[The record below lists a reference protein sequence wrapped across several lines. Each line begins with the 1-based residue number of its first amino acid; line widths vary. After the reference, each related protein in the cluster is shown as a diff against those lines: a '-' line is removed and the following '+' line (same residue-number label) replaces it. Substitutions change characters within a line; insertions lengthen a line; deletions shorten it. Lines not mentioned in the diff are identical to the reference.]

1 MTEYNPNYKI
11 KTREQAEKFL
21 KEANYIHTTYFDS
34 MKEDEQMPNLRMSWH
49 LELEHWVDINTNQL
63 GKWDHLLI
71 VKSKPIKKYPK
82 VDQTDMSCL
91 PGDDEEKRMDFDE
104 FLPGKRIDTSWFL
117 YCDYPNYLERCTFEF
132 VGYKNFDSST
142 LNHKISQDDLL
153 KLERDHKEVH
163 RYESEQSDQWKKEKE
178 KQNEHG

>member
-11 KTREQAEKFL
+11 KTYEEAKKFL
-21 KEANYIHTTYFDS
+21 KKANYLHTTYFDS
-34 MKEDEQMPNLRMSWH
+34 MKEDEQVPNLQMPWH
-49 LELEHWVDINTNQL
+49 LELEHWVDIAGEL
-63 GKWDHLLI
+63 DHYLI
-71 VKSKPIKKYPK
+71 VKSKPLKKYPK
-82 VDQTDMSCL
+82 IDKMDENCL
-91 PGDDEEKRMDFDE
+91 PGDDEEKSMDFLE
-104 FLPGKRIDTSWFL
+104 YLPGRRIYSSWFI